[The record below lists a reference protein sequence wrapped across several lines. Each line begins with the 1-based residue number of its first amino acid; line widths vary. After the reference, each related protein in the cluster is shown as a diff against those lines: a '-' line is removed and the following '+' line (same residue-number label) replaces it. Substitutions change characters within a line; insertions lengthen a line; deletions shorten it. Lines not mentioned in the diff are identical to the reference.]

1 MSLLFDLIVVAIF
14 AACAWFGYKKGF
26 VRTVCGVLIFFIS
39 LVIAI
44 NFSGLVTNYLNESVF
59 MDKVTGQI
67 TESIES
73 VIGKSVE
80 SAKVDDLF
88 KDKPSGFITLIERF
102 GANVD
107 ELESYYN
114 ANKSESE
121 VSGVRLIASYIAA
134 PVSDLISKVISF
146 AILFFGSMLIL
157 TIIKLILEAIFK
169 LPVLS
174 SVNKTFGLAFGII
187 KGGLFAWII
196 SIVLVHILNVLVM
209 MYPQSVSPSLIEN
222 TVIIKYLGN
231 INIFNI
237 LSYLI

>member
-1 MSLLFDLIVVAIF
+1 
-14 AACAWFGYKKGF
+14 
-26 VRTVCGVLIFFIS
+26 
-39 LVIAI
+39 
-44 NFSGLVTNYLNESVF
+44 
-59 MDKVTGQI
+59 
-67 TESIES
+67 
-73 VIGKSVE
+73 
-80 SAKVDDLF
+80 
-88 KDKPSGFITLIERF
+88 
-102 GANVD
+102 
-107 ELESYYN
+107 
-114 ANKSESE
+114 
-121 VSGVRLIASYIAA
+121 
-134 PVSDLISKVISF
+134 
-146 AILFFGSMLIL
+146 MLIL